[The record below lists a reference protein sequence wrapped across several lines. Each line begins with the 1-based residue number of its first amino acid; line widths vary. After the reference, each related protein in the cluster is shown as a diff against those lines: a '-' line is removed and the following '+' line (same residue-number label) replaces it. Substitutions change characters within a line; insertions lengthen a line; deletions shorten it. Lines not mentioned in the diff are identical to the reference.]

1 MWENWFKMNLCTE
14 KFKSLKPPLEL
25 AWGGLDGRVK
35 KKKWRVIEKR
45 MENLYFK
52 KLFQQMPK
60 IFAAVIKDKGGYFDE
75 SKI

>member
-1 MWENWFKMNLCTE
+1 
-14 KFKSLKPPLEL
+14 
-25 AWGGLDGRVK
+25 
-35 KKKWRVIEKR
+35 